1 MHPTEA
7 LVALQETDLEL
18 ARAEKR
24 LEELPEKR
32 AILEC
37 RRKQREVGTLFA
49 RARAYSDEVRR
60 AISRSED
67 EAAQVS
73 EKMASEQ
80 EKVNSGAITDHK
92 ELQNLTREL
101 DALRRR
107 RDRIDMETMGL
118 MEKAEKAERQ
128 LASIEAAKTKLGDD
142 EASLVEAY
150 KSAGGEV
157 LTRIEALK
165 AERTRLTAALPK
177 ELLRRYE
184 DACGSKHGIGAGV
197 LDGAICRACGMELPA
212 DRIQALKDGG
222 DIGECPMCRRL
233 IVVRRPEAGS

>member
-1 MHPTEA
+1 MQPTEA
-7 LVALQETDLEL
+7 LVALQETDLEI

-24 LEELPEKR
+24 LEVLPEKR
-32 AILEC
+32 AILGC
-37 RRKQREVGTLFA
+37 RRKQREVEALLVKARSFADGT
-49 RARAYSDEVRR
+49 RR
-60 AISRSED
+60 AVSRSED

-73 EKMASEQ
+73 EKMAVEQ
-80 EKVNSGAITDHK
+80 EKVNSGTITDHK

-107 RDRIDMETMGL
+107 RDRIDMETMAL

-128 LASIEAAKTKLGDD
+128 VASIEAAKEKLAGE

-157 LTRIEALK
+157 LAHIEALK
-165 AERTRLTAALPK
+165 AERARLCAALPK
-177 ELLRRYE
+177 DLLRRYE
-184 DACGSKHGIGAGV
+184 DTRGSKHGIGAGV
-197 LDGAICRACGMELPA
+197 LDGSICRACGMELPA

-233 IVVRRPEAGS
+233 LVVRLPEAGS